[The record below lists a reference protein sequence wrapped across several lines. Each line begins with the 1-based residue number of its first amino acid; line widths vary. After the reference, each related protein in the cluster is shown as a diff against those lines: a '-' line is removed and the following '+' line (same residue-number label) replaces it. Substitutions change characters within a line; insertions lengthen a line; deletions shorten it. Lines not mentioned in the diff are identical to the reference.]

1 MGTVAYNI
9 YEDLQYKIRRG
20 SMEDIGWR
28 LKRAREMV
36 GLSRA
41 EATTLLGIHPQ
52 YMADIEGGRRTPS
65 MSMLR
70 KVSLAYGMPMWWF
83 LLPRDVEGGMTITVK
98 IPQHLRWLTEK
109 WPTES
114 KEEE

>member
-1 MGTVAYNI
+1 
-9 YEDLQYKIRRG
+9 
-20 SMEDIGWR
+20 MEDIGWR

-70 KVSLAYGMPMWWF
+70 KVSLAYGMPVWWF

-98 IPQHLRWLTEK
+98 IPQHLKWLTEN
-109 WPTES
+109 T
-114 KEEE
+114 KEE

>member
-1 MGTVAYNI
+1 M
-9 YEDLQYKIRRG
+9 RRG

-28 LKRAREMV
+28 LKRAREMM

-70 KVSLAYGMPMWWF
+70 RVSLAYGMPVWWF
-83 LLPRDVEGGMTITVK
+83 LLPKDVEGGMTITIN
-98 IPQHLRWLTEK
+98 IPII
-109 WPTES
+109 
-114 KEEE
+114 

>member
-1 MGTVAYNI
+1 MGAGAYNI

-70 KVSLAYGMPMWWF
+70 RVSLAYGMPMWWF
-83 LLPRDVEGGMTITVK
+83 LLPKDVEGGMTITIK
-98 IPQHLRWLTEK
+98 IPQHLKWLTES
-109 WPTES
+109 PL

>member
-1 MGTVAYNI
+1 VGTRAYNI
-9 YEDLQYKIRRG
+9 HEDLQYKIRRG

-70 KVSLAYGMPMWWF
+70 RVSLAYGMPVWWF

-98 IPQHLRWLTEK
+98 IPQHLKWLAENT
-109 WPTES
+109 
-114 KEEE
+114 KEE